1 MAPSTRLERS
11 NSEHNSEK
19 TVRRESQDEKVIN
32 DDASAKKG
40 KLEAGSSLAEPPRNH
55 DFLRYDKAKWY
66 QRVPF
71 AGSNPPAPLVSIDDA
86 PLTPEANANWFSHLF
101 FQWITPTLSLGYA
114 RPLEAP
120 DLWKLQDSRSAE
132 VMSNLILQSFERR
145 KAEADA
151 YNERLKSGQIGPGL
165 RGVWWSLRGVRA
177 KREQQWREKDG
188 LKKPSLM
195 LAMNDSVK
203 WWFWTGG
210 LCVLISNVAQ
220 ICSPLLVKA
229 IIQFGQE
236 SYAKHRVGVPAPPI
250 GKGVGLAIGL
260 FLLQIVSAL
269 SIHHGFYR
277 SASTGVL
284 LRTGLITAIYSRA
297 TQLTSRARS
306 TLTNGKLVNH
316 ISTDVSRIDFATS
329 FAHMAWTAPIQMIIC
344 LIILL
349 VNLGWSALTGFA
361 FFVLITPLQ
370 TMVMKRLFSMRKKS
384 MIWTDKRA
392 KLLQEL
398 LGGMRILKFFAW
410 ENPYLERVSGFRNNE
425 LKYIR
430 SLLLVRSAN
439 NAVAFS
445 LPVLASVISFVSYS
459 LSGHSLDPA
468 VIFASLTLFQMLRMP
483 LMFFPVALSSIADAW
498 NATGRLEGVFIAEVL
513 SQTRIID
520 PSIPVALEVK
530 DAEFSWDG
538 APPEDVVSKGKGK
551 KGKGK
556 SSKSTAEVAEKS
568 ARGPGEKE
576 ATVQD
581 AGAAAAVATGT
592 TGDEPAKEVVFKLK
606 DINLSLPRGQLC
618 AIVGP
623 VGSGKSSLLQGLI
636 GEMRR
641 ERGSVTFGGS
651 VGYCPQTAWIQSA
664 TVRDNITFGREF
676 DEARYWEA
684 VRVACLQS
692 DLDMLPSGDL
702 TEVGEK
708 GISLSGGQ
716 KQRINIARA
725 VYYGA
730 DVVLFDDPLSALD
743 AHVGK
748 AVFQNVIQGALAG
761 RTRILVTHALHF
773 IPQCDY
779 IITLEDG
786 RIAERGTYE
795 ELMAKDGA
803 FARFQRQFGSKD
815 EEEEEEK
822 REEEVE
828 AIESSEKKPKKEQA
842 PAKQL
847 MQAEERNTGA
857 ISGSAYLDYFKAA
870 NGKVLIPLLIV
881 AILLTQGAT
890 VMSAY
895 WLVYWQE
902 MKWAYPQGFYMGI
915 YAGLGAAQAIS
926 IFAMGALFAL
936 MSFYASVSL
945 HRGAMK
951 RLMHA
956 PMSFFDTTPLG
967 RIMNRLT
974 KDIDTIDNT
983 LGDALRMLAGTMSQI
998 LGAIIL
1004 IAILLPWFLIPVVSI
1019 LFIYYWAALFY
1030 RSSARELKRLDAIL
1044 RSSLYGHFSESLSG
1058 LATIR
1063 AYDEVGRFREE
1074 NRRRMDI
1081 ENRAYWLTV
1090 TNQRW
1095 LGIRLDFLGTI
1106 LTFCVAILAVAARF
1120 SLSPSQIGVALS
1132 YILLVQQSFGWM
1144 VRQSAEVEN
1153 DMNGVERILHYAQ
1166 HVEQEAPY
1174 EIPDKEPP
1182 TSWPESG
1189 AVELKDVVMSYRPG
1203 LPAVLRGLSMR
1214 IQGGEKIG
1222 IVGRTGAGKSS
1233 IMVALYRMVEL
1244 TSGSISLDGVDI
1256 SQIGLHTLRDRIAI
1270 IPQDPLLFSGTI
1282 RSNLDPFGVYDDA
1295 RLWDALKRAYLVDR
1309 PTAAQEVVGDG
1320 DIPSGAQTPMNRFT
1334 LDTVIEEEGGNLS
1347 VGQRSLVSLARAL
1360 VKDSKI
1366 IVLDE
1371 ATASVD
1377 YETDKN
1383 IQDTISREFADKT
1396 LLCIAH
1402 RLKTII
1408 GYDRICVLD
1417 AGQIAEFD
1425 SPMALY
1431 KRTDGIFRSMCER
1444 SSITAE
1450 DILNASSSRKTSD

>member
-1 MAPSTRLERS
+1 MAPSTTLERANS
-11 NSEHNSEK
+11 EHRSEHNSET
-19 TVRRESQDEKVIN
+19 TVRRSQDEKEIA
-32 DDASAKKG
+32 DDASPKKG
-40 KLEAGSSLAEPPRNH
+40 VGKDSTIVTGPVRNH

-71 AGSNPPAPLVSIDDA
+71 VGSNPPPPLVSIDDST
-86 PLTPEANANWFSHLF
+86 LIPEANASWFSKLF
-101 FQWITPTLSLGYA
+101 FEWITPTLSLGYA

-132 VMSNLILQSFERR
+132 VMSNRILESFERR

-151 YNERLKSGQIGPGL
+151 YNERLKNGDVGPGL
-165 RGVWWSLRGVRA
+165 RGVWWSLRGERD
-177 KREQQWREKDG
+177 KREQQWREKGG
-188 LKKPSLM
+188 LKKPSLV

-210 LCVLISNVAQ
+210 VFVLISNVAQ

-229 IIQFGQE
+229 IIRFGQE
-236 SYAKHRVGVPAPPI
+236 SYAKHRAGVPAPPI
-250 GKGVGLAIGL
+250 GQGVGLAIGL
-260 FLLQIVSAL
+260 FLLQLVSAM
-269 SIHHGFYR
+269 SMQHGFYR

-284 LRTGLITAIYSRA
+284 LRTGLITSIYSRA

-329 FAHMAWTAPIQMIIC
+329 FAHMAWTAPIQMVIC

-361 FFVLITPLQ
+361 FFVLMTPIQ

-384 MIWTDKRA
+384 MVWTDKRA

-430 SLLLVRSAN
+430 SLLLIRSAN

-459 LSGHSLDPA
+459 LSGHTLDPA

-483 LMFFPVALSSIADAW
+483 LMFFPVALSSLADAW
-498 NATGRLEGVFIAEVL
+498 NATSRLEGVFVAEVL
-513 SQTRIID
+513 TQTRLID
-520 PSIPVALEVK
+520 TSIPVALEVK

-538 APPEDVVSKGKGK
+538 APPDDVSSKGKGK
-551 KGKGK
+551 KGKAK
-556 SSKSTAEVAEKS
+556 SSKSAAGTAEKS
-568 ARGPGEKE
+568 A
-576 ATVQD
+576 
-581 AGAAAAVATGT
+581 AA
-592 TGDEPAKEVVFKLK
+592 GDEPAKELIFKLR

-641 ERGSVTFGGS
+641 ENGSVTFGGS

-684 VRVACLQS
+684 VRVACLES

-730 DVVLFDDPLSALD
+730 DIVLFDDPLSALD

-779 IITLEDG
+779 IITIEDG

-803 FARFQRQFGSKD
+803 FARFQRQFGNK

-822 REEEVE
+822 EVEEEAE
-828 AIESSEKKPKKEQA
+828 AIEATKNKPKKNQA

-847 MQAEERNTGA
+847 MQTEERNTGA

-870 NGKVLIPLLIV
+870 NGKILIPLLLL

-1004 IAILLPWFLIPVVSI
+1004 IAILLPWFLIPVISI
-1019 LFIYYWAALFY
+1019 LVIYYWAALFY

-1074 NRRRMDI
+1074 NRRRMDV

-1095 LGIRLDFLGTI
+1095 LGIRLDFLGSI

-1174 EIPDKEPP
+1174 ELPDKEPSA
-1182 TSWPESG
+1182 SWPESG
-1189 AVELKDVVMSYRPG
+1189 EVELKDVVMSYRPG

-1214 IQGGEKIG
+1214 INGGEKIG

-1233 IMVALYRMVEL
+1233 IMIALYRMVEL

-1256 SQIGLHTLRDRIAI
+1256 SQIGLHALRDRIAI
-1270 IPQDPLLFSGTI
+1270 IPQDPLLFSGTL

-1309 PTAAQEVVGDG
+1309 PTAAREISADG
-1320 DIPSGAQTPMNRFT
+1320 EDVPSGAQTPVNRFT

-1360 VKDSKI
+1360 VKDSKV

-1425 SPMALY
+1425 TPMALY

-1450 DILNASSSRKTSD
+1450 DISNASSSRKSSD

>member
-1 MAPSTRLERS
+1 MSAPRTMAPSTTIERA

-19 TVRRESQDEKVIN
+19 TVRRESQDEKVIG
-32 DDASAKKG
+32 DDASTKKG
-40 KLEAGSSLAEPPRNH
+40 TGGQSGAVTEPARNH
-55 DFLRYDKAKWY
+55 DFLRYDKPKWY
-66 QRVPF
+66 QRVPLV
-71 AGSNPPAPLVSIDDA
+71 GSDPPPPLISVDDA
-86 PLTPEANANWFSHLF
+86 ALIPEANANWFSQLF
-101 FQWITPTLSLGYA
+101 FEWITPTLSLGYA

-132 VMSNLILQSFERR
+132 VMSGRILDNFARR
-145 KAEADA
+145 KADADA
-151 YNERLKSGQIGPGL
+151 YNERLKNGQVGPGL
-165 RGVWWSLRGVRA
+165 RGVWWSMRGQRA

-210 LCVLISNVAQ
+210 LCVLISGVAQ

-229 IIQFGQE
+229 IIRFGQE
-236 SYAKHRVGVPAPPI
+236 SYAKHRAGIPAPPI

-260 FLLQIVSAL
+260 FLLQLVSAMA
-269 SIHHGFYR
+269 IQHGFYR

-284 LRTGLITAIYSRA
+284 LRTGLISAIYSRA

-361 FFVLITPLQ
+361 FFVLMTPVQ
-370 TMVMKRLFSMRKKS
+370 TIVMKRLFTMRKKS
-384 MIWTDKRA
+384 MVWTDKRA

-398 LGGMRILKFFAW
+398 LGSMRILKFFAW
-410 ENPYLERVSGFRNNE
+410 ENPYLERVSNFRGNE

-430 SLLLVRSAN
+430 SLLLIRSAN

-459 LSGHSLDPA
+459 LSGHDLDPA

-483 LMFFPVALSSIADAW
+483 LMFLPVALSSIADAW
-498 NATGRLEGVFIAEVL
+498 NAAGRLEGVFVAEIL
-513 SQTRIID
+513 TQTRIID
-520 PSIPVALEVK
+520 ASIPVALEVK
-530 DAEFSWDG
+530 DAEFAWDG
-538 APPEDVVSKGKGK
+538 TPPEEISSKGKGK
-551 KGKGK
+551 KSKGK
-556 SSKSTAEVAEKS
+556 SSKA
-568 ARGPGEKE
+568 GEKE
-576 ATVQD
+576 VAS
-581 AGAAAAVATGT
+581 GAA
-592 TGDEPAKEVVFKLK
+592 GDEPAKELIFKLK

-618 AIVGP
+618 AIVGS

-641 ERGSVTFGGS
+641 EKGSVTFGGS

-664 TVRDNITFGREF
+664 TVRDNIIFGREF

-730 DVVLFDDPLSALD
+730 DIVLFDDPLSALD

-803 FARFQRQFGSKD
+803 FARFQQEFGSK

-822 REEEVE
+822 HVEEEAV
-828 AIESSEKKPKKEQA
+828 AIEATGDKPKKDQA
-842 PAKQL
+842 PTKQL
-847 MQAEERNTGA
+847 MQVEERNTGA

-870 NGKVLIPLLIV
+870 NGKILIPLLLV
-881 AILLTQGAT
+881 SILLTQGAT

-915 YAGLGAAQAIS
+915 YAGLGVAQALS

-1074 NRRRMDI
+1074 HRKRMDI

-1095 LGIRLDFLGTI
+1095 LGIRLDFLGAI

-1153 DMNGVERILHYAQ
+1153 DMNGVERILFYAQ

-1174 EIPDKEPP
+1174 ETPDPKNEPP
-1182 TSWPESG
+1182 ASWPETG
-1189 AVELKDVVMSYRPG
+1189 AVDIQDVVMSYRPG
-1203 LPAVLRGLSMR
+1203 LPAVLRGLNMR
-1214 IQGGEKIG
+1214 INGGEKIG

-1233 IMVALYRMVEL
+1233 IMIALYRIVEL

-1270 IPQDPLLFSGTI
+1270 IPQDPLLFSGTL
-1282 RSNLDPFGVYDDA
+1282 RSNLDPFGIYDDA

-1309 PTAAQEVVGDG
+1309 PTATQEINADG
-1320 DIPSGAQTPMNRFT
+1320 EDVPSGAQTPVNRFN

-1377 YETDKN
+1377 YETD
-1383 IQDTISREFADKT
+1383 
-1396 LLCIAH
+1396 
-1402 RLKTII
+1402 
-1408 GYDRICVLD
+1408 
-1417 AGQIAEFD
+1417 
-1425 SPMALY
+1425 
-1431 KRTDGIFRSMCER
+1431 
-1444 SSITAE
+1444 
-1450 DILNASSSRKTSD
+1450 

>member
-1 MAPSTRLERS
+1 MVNSPERA
-11 NSEHNSEK
+11 ESEK
-19 TVRRESQDEKVIN
+19 TYRRESQDGKVIA
-32 DDASAKKG
+32 DDASGKG
-40 KLEAGSSLAEPPRNH
+40 EPAGQVGLGPPRNP
-55 DFLRYDKAKWY
+55 DFLRYDKPRWW

-71 AGSNPPAPLVSIDDA
+71 TDSNPPAPLVSIEDA
-86 PLTPEANANWFSHLF
+86 EFSPELTANWFSKLVF
-101 FQWITPTLSLGYA
+101 SWITPALSLGYA

-120 DLWKLQDSRSAE
+120 DLWKMDHSRSAE
-132 VMSNLILQSFERR
+132 VMSERIINNFERR
-145 KAEADA
+145 KAKADA
-151 YNERLKSGQIGPGL
+151 FNERLRNGQVGPGL
-165 RGVWWSLRGVRA
+165 RAVWWTLQGKRA
-177 KREQQWREKDG
+177 EKEKRWREKDG
-188 LKKPSLM
+188 LEKPSLVW
-195 LAMNDSVK
+195 AMNDSVK
-203 WWFWTGG
+203 WWFWSGG
-210 LCVLISNVAQ
+210 VCVLLSSVAQ
-220 ICSPLLVKA
+220 ICSPLLVKE
-229 IIQFGQE
+229 IIKFGQL
-236 SYAKHRVGVPAPPI
+236 SYATHQAGEPSPHI

-260 FLLQIVSAL
+260 FLLQLLSAL
-269 SIHHGFYR
+269 CIHQGFYR

-297 TQLTSRARS
+297 TQLTSRSRS

-329 FAHMAWTAPIQMIIC
+329 FAHMAWTAPVQMIIC

-349 VNLGWSALTGFA
+349 LNLGWSSLCGFA
-361 FFVLITPLQ
+361 FFLLMTPVQ
-370 TMVMKRLFSMRKKS
+370 TYVMKYLFTVRKKS
-384 MIWTDKRA
+384 MVWTDKRA

-398 LGGMRILKFFAW
+398 LGGMRVLKFFAW
-410 ENPYLERVSGFRNNE
+410 ENPYLERIANFRNNE

-430 SLLLVRSAN
+430 TLLLIRSGN
-439 NAVAFS
+439 NAIAFS
-445 LPVLASVISFVSYS
+445 LPVLASILSFVAYS
-459 LSGHSLDPA
+459 LSGHALDPA

-483 LMFFPVALSSIADAW
+483 LMFLPIALSS
-498 NATGRLEGVFIAEVL
+498 
-513 SQTRIID
+513 
-520 PSIPVALEVK
+520 
-530 DAEFSWDG
+530 
-538 APPEDVVSKGKGK
+538 
-551 KGKGK
+551 
-556 SSKSTAEVAEKS
+556 
-568 ARGPGEKE
+568 
-576 ATVQD
+576 
-581 AGAAAAVATGT
+581 
-592 TGDEPAKEVVFKLK
+592 
-606 DINLSLPRGQLC
+606 
-618 AIVGP
+618 
-623 VGSGKSSLLQGLI
+623 GLI

-641 ERGSVTFGGS
+641 EKGSVTFGGS
-651 VGYCPQTAWIQSA
+651 VGYCSQTAWIQSA
-664 TVRDNITFGREF
+664 TVRENILFGREF
-676 DEARYWEA
+676 DEKRYWDA
-684 VRVACLQS
+684 VRGACLQS

-730 DVVLFDDPLSALD
+730 DITLLDDPFSALD

-773 IPQCDY
+773 IPACDY
-779 IITLEDG
+779 IITMEDG
-786 RIAERGTYE
+786 RIAERGTYN
-795 ELMAKDGA
+795 ELMAKNGA
-803 FARFQRQFGSKD
+803 FARFQRQFGAREEAEEGR
-815 EEEEEEK
+815 EEEGAIESAKAGEEKKEEK
-822 REEEVE
+822 RGTG
-828 AIESSEKKPKKEQA
+828 
-842 PAKQL
+842 PAKAL
-847 MQAEERNTGA
+847 MQVEERNTGA
-857 ISGSAYLDYFKAA
+857 ISGAAYADYFKAA
-870 NGKVLIPLLIV
+870 NGKILVPLLLLS
-881 AILLTQGAT
+881 ILLAQGAT

-895 WLVYWQE
+895 WLVYWQQ
-902 MKWAYPQGFYMGI
+902 MKWDYPQGFYMGI
-915 YAGLGAAQAIS
+915 YAGLGSAQAVTM
-926 IFAMGALFAL
+926 FTMGGLFAL

-945 HRGAMK
+945 HRDAMK

-983 LGDALRMLAGTMSQI
+983 LSDALRMLVGTLSQI

-1004 IAILLPWFLIPVVSI
+1004 IAILLPWFLIPVITI
-1019 LFIYYWAALFY
+1019 LFVYYWAALFY

-1074 NRRRMDI
+1074 NRKHMDI

-1132 YILLVQQSFGWM
+1132 YILLVQQASVYTTIYQSFGWM

-1153 DMNGVERILHYAQ
+1153 DMNGVERILYYAQ

-1174 EIPDKEPP
+1174 QIPEKEPP
-1182 TSWPESG
+1182 ASWPQQGE
-1189 AVELKDVVMSYRPG
+1189 VELKEVVMSYRPG
-1203 LPAVLRGLSMR
+1203 LPAVLRGLSLH
-1214 IQGGEKIG
+1214 IKGGEKIG

-1256 SQIGLHTLRDRIAI
+1256 SQIGLHTLRSNIAI
-1270 IPQDPLLFSGTI
+1270 IPQDPLLFSGTL

-1309 PTAAQEVVGDG
+1309 PTAAQEVPDG
-1320 DIPSGAQTPMNRFT
+1320 EDMPSGAQTPVNRFT

-1377 YETDKN
+1377 YETDRN

-1402 RLKTII
+1402 RLTTII

-1425 SPMALY
+1425 TPAALFER
-1431 KRTDGIFRSMCER
+1431 KDGIFRSMCER
-1444 SSITAE
+1444 SSITAN
-1450 DILNASSSRKTSD
+1450 DIAHASSQRQ

>member
-1 MAPSTRLERS
+1 MTTPALERAD
-11 NSEHNSEK
+11 SEK
-19 TVRRESQDEKVIN
+19 TFRQENQDGKVIA
-32 DDASAKKG
+32 DDATRKG
-40 KLEAGSSLAEPPRNH
+40 ALAPPRNP
-55 DFLRYDKAKWY
+55 DFLRYDKPKWW

-71 AGSNPPAPLVSIDDA
+71 TDSNPPAPLVSIDDA
-86 PLTPEANANWFSHLF
+86 EFSPELTANWFSKLVF
-101 FQWITPTLSLGYA
+101 EWITPTLSLGYA

-120 DLWKLQDSRSAE
+120 DLWKMDHSRSAE
-132 VMSNLILQSFERR
+132 VMSELIITSFERR
-145 KAEADA
+145 KAKADA
-151 YNERLKSGQIGPGL
+151 YNERLRNGEIGPGV
-165 RGVWWSLRGVRA
+165 RGVWWSLQGKRA
-177 KREQQWREKDG
+177 EKEKQWREKDG

-195 LAMNDSVK
+195 WAMNDSVS
-203 WWFWTGG
+203 WWFWSGG
-210 LCVLISNVAQ
+210 ICMLISNVAQ
-220 ICSPLLVKA
+220 ICSPLLVKE
-229 IIQFGQE
+229 IIKFGQL
-236 SYAKHRVGVPAPPI
+236 SYATHRAGQPSPPI
-250 GKGVGLAIGL
+250 GKGVGLAVGL
-260 FLLQIVSAL
+260 FLLQVLSAL
-269 SIHHGFYR
+269 CVHQGFYR
-277 SASTGVL
+277 SASTGAL
-284 LRTGLITAIYSRA
+284 LRTGLIAAIYSRA

-329 FAHMAWTAPIQMIIC
+329 FAHMAWTAPVQMVIC

-349 VNLGWSALTGFA
+349 LNLGWSALCGFA
-361 FFVLITPLQ
+361 FFILMTPVQ
-370 TMVMKRLFSMRKKS
+370 TRVMKYLFTVRKKS
-384 MIWTDKRA
+384 MVWTDKRA

-398 LGGMRILKFFAW
+398 LGGMRVLKFFAW
-410 ENPYLERVSGFRNNE
+410 ENPYLKRIGEFRNNE

-430 SLLLVRSAN
+430 SLLLIRSGN

-445 LPVLASVISFVSYS
+445 MPVLASVISFVAYS
-459 LSGHSLDPA
+459 LSGHALDPA

-483 LMFFPVALSSIADAW
+483 LMFLPIALSSIADAL
-498 NATGRLEGVFIAEVL
+498 NASSRLEDVFVAEVL
-513 SQTRIID
+513 NQTRVID
-520 PSIPVALEVK
+520 SSLPVALEVK

-538 APPEDVVSKGKGK
+538 APPDEAVKSKGKGK
-551 KGKGK
+551 DKKSKGKK
-556 SSKSTAEVAEKS
+556 TKQAVDVADKAARPPAE
-568 ARGPGEKE
+568 GE

-581 AGAAAAVATGT
+581 AGAGAA
-592 TGDEPAKEVVFKLK
+592 GDEEKEKEVVFKLK
-606 DINLSLPRGQLC
+606 DVNISLPRGQLC
-618 AIVGP
+618 AIVGS

-641 ERGSVTFGGS
+641 EKGSVTFGGS
-651 VGYCPQTAWIQSA
+651 VGYCPQTAWIQST
-664 TVRDNITFGREF
+664 TVRENILFGREF
-676 DEARYWEA
+676 DEKRYWDA
-684 VRVACLQS
+684 VRGACLQS

-730 DVVLFDDPLSALD
+730 DIVLLDDPLSALD

-748 AVFQNVIQGALAG
+748 AVFQNVIQGALAD
-761 RTRILVTHALHF
+761 RTRVLVTHALHF
-773 IPQCDY
+773 IPSCDY
-779 IITLEDG
+779 IITMEDG

-795 ELMAKDGA
+795 ELMAKNGA
-803 FARFQRQFGSKD
+803 FARFQKQFGAKEEV
-815 EEEEEEK
+815 EEEEEEQK
-822 REEEVE
+822 EKEEE
-828 AIESSEKKPKKEQA
+828 AIESAKDGDKKEDKKNGA

-847 MQAEERNTGA
+847 MQVEERNTGA
-857 ISGSAYLDYFKAA
+857 ISGTAYADYFKAA
-870 NGKVLIPLLIV
+870 NGKILIPLLFV
-881 AILLTQGAT
+881 SILLSQGAT

-895 WLVYWQE
+895 WLVYWQQ
-902 MKWAYPQGFYMGI
+902 MKWHYPQGFYMGI
-915 YAGLGAAQAIS
+915 YAGLGTAQALTMFS
-926 IFAMGALFAL
+926 MGALFAL

-945 HRGAMK
+945 HRDAVK

-983 LGDALRMLAGTMSQI
+983 LSDALRMLVGTLSQI

-1004 IAILLPWFLIPVVSI
+1004 IAILLPWFLIPVITI
-1019 LFIYYWAALFY
+1019 LFVYYWAALFY

-1063 AYDEVGRFREE
+1063 AYDE
-1074 NRRRMDI
+1074 
-1081 ENRAYWLTV
+1081 
-1090 TNQRW
+1090 RW

-1166 HVEQEAPY
+1166 HVEQEAAY
-1174 EIPDKEPP
+1174 EVPEKEPP
-1182 TSWPESG
+1182 ASWPEHG
-1189 AVELKDVVMSYRPG
+1189 EVELKDVVMSYRPG
-1203 LPAVLRGLSMR
+1203 LPAVLRGLSVR
-1214 IQGGEKIG
+1214 ITGGEKIG

-1244 TSGSISLDGVDI
+1244 TSGSISIDGVDI
-1256 SQIGLHTLRDRIAI
+1256 SQIGLHTLRSNIAI
-1270 IPQDPLLFSGTI
+1270 IPQDPLLFSGTL
-1282 RSNLDPFGVYDDA
+1282 RSNLDPFGIYDDA

-1309 PTAAQEVVGDG
+1309 PVMVQKSSDG
-1320 DIPSGAQTPMNRFT
+1320 EDLPSGVQTPVNRFT

-1425 SPMALY
+1425 TPAALFER
-1431 KRTDGIFRSMCER
+1431 KDGIFRSMCER
-1444 SSITAE
+1444 SSITAK
-1450 DILNASSSRKTSD
+1450 DIAQAASGYHY

>member
-1 MAPSTRLERS
+1 MSQPDPENLGLVRGRIGRGPRRGFAQQVVGNLAGRAAGVWHFRCLSQLRS
-11 NSEHNSEK
+11 FEPTCSIQLPRTSVCGLIRYEKGLLIAAIPFGCCAGSLGLVDDVRASNNGK

-220 ICSPLLVKA
+220 ICSPLLVKTKA

-857 ISGSAYLDYFKAA
+857 ISGS
-870 NGKVLIPLLIV
+870 GKKLLFEDDTQPDKDLQHTSIISRCYRDVCILLITGRRG
-881 AILLTQGAT
+881 AICLPKLPR
-890 VMSAY
+890 
-895 WLVYWQE
+895 
-902 MKWAYPQGFYMGI
+902 KWAYPQGFYMGI

-945 HRGAMK
+945 HRVSGAMK

-956 PMSFFDTTPLG
+956 PMSFFDTTVTFGSHYEPSYQRSIL
-967 RIMNRLT
+967 L
-974 KDIDTIDNT
+974 DIDTIDNT

-1182 TSWPESG
+1182 ASWPESG

-1222 IVGRTGAGKSS
+1222 IVGH
-1233 IMVALYRMVEL
+1233 Y
-1244 TSGSISLDGVDI
+1244 
-1256 SQIGLHTLRDRIAI
+1256 
-1270 IPQDPLLFSGTI
+1270 
-1282 RSNLDPFGVYDDA
+1282 
-1295 RLWDALKRAYLVDR
+1295 
-1309 PTAAQEVVGDG
+1309 
-1320 DIPSGAQTPMNRFT
+1320 
-1334 LDTVIEEEGGNLS
+1334 
-1347 VGQRSLVSLARAL
+1347 
-1360 VKDSKI
+1360 
-1366 IVLDE
+1366 
-1371 ATASVD
+1371 
-1377 YETDKN
+1377 
-1383 IQDTISREFADKT
+1383 
-1396 LLCIAH
+1396 
-1402 RLKTII
+1402 
-1408 GYDRICVLD
+1408 
-1417 AGQIAEFD
+1417 
-1425 SPMALY
+1425 
-1431 KRTDGIFRSMCER
+1431 
-1444 SSITAE
+1444 
-1450 DILNASSSRKTSD
+1450 

>member
-1 MAPSTRLERS
+1 MAPSTTLERA
-11 NSEHNSEK
+11 NSDHNSEK
-19 TVRRESQDEKVIN
+19 TARRDSQDEKGIS
-32 DDASAKKG
+32 DDASIKKG
-40 KLEAGSSLAEPPRNH
+40 KGQDGTVAGDPARNH

-71 AGSNPPAPLVSIDDA
+71 VGSNPPAPLVSVDDA
-86 PLTPEANANWFSHLF
+86 TLIPEANANWFSHLF
-101 FQWITPTLSLGYA
+101 FNWITPTLSLGYA

-120 DLWKLQDSRSAE
+120 DLWKLQESRSAE
-132 VMSNLILQSFERR
+132 VMSNRIIESFERR
-145 KAEADA
+145 KVQADA

-165 RGVWWSLRGVRA
+165 RGVWWSLKGERA
-177 KREQQWREKDG
+177 KREQQWRENDG
-188 LKKPSLM
+188 LKKPSLA

-229 IIQFGQE
+229 IIRFGQE
-236 SYAKHRVGVPAPPI
+236 SYAKHRAGIPAPPI
-250 GKGVGLAIGL
+250 GQGVGLAIGL
-260 FLLQIVSAL
+260 FLLQIVSAF
-269 SIHHGFYR
+269 SIQHGFYR

-410 ENPYLERVSGFRNNE
+410 ENPYLERVSNFRNNE

-459 LSGHSLDPA
+459 LSGHTLDPA

-498 NATGRLEGVFIAEVL
+498 NATSRLEDVFLAEVL

-538 APPEDVVSKGKGK
+538 APPDDVTSKGKGKGK

-556 SSKSTAEVAEKS
+556 PSGATTGVAEKS
-568 ARGPGEKE
+568 ARGPGEKDPV
-576 ATVQD
+576 VQD
-581 AGAAAAVATGT
+581 AGAGTGSTTDEAT
-592 TGDEPAKEVVFKLK
+592 KEMVFKLK
-606 DINLSLPRGQLC
+606 DINISLPRGQLC

-641 ERGSVTFGGS
+641 EKGDVKFGGS

-730 DVVLFDDPLSALD
+730 DIVLFDDPLSALD

-803 FARFQRQFGSKD
+803 FARFQTQFGSK

-822 REEEVE
+822 HAEEEAE

-847 MQAEERNTGA
+847 MQVEERNTGA

-870 NGKVLIPLLIV
+870 NGKILIPLLLV
-881 AILLTQGAT
+881 ATLLSQGAT

-902 MKWAYPQGFYMGI
+902 LKWPYPQGFYMGI
-915 YAGLGAAQAIS
+915 YAGLGVAQAIS

-974 KDIDTIDNT
+974 KDVDTIDNT

-1004 IAILLPWFLIPVVSI
+1004 IAILLPWFLIPVASI
-1019 LFIYYWAALFY
+1019 LVIYYWAALFY

-1063 AYDEVGRFREE
+1063 AYDEVGRFQEE

-1182 TSWPESG
+1182 SSWPESG

-1214 IQGGEKIG
+1214 INGGEKIG

-1233 IMVALYRMVEL
+1233 IMIALYRMVEL

-1282 RSNLDPFGVYDDA
+1282 RSNLDPFGAYDDA

-1309 PTAAQEVVGDG
+1309 PTAAQEANIDG
-1320 DIPSGAQTPMNRFT
+1320 DIPSGAQTPVNRFT

-1347 VGQRSLVSLARAL
+1347 VGQRSLVSLAP
-1360 VKDSKI
+1360 
-1366 IVLDE
+1366 
-1371 ATASVD
+1371 TASVD

-1425 SPMALY
+1425 TPMALF

-1444 SSITAE
+1444 SSITAQ
-1450 DILNASSSRKTSD
+1450 DILSASSSRKSSD

>member
-1 MAPSTRLERS
+1 MTPSATPERA

-19 TVRRESQDEKVIN
+19 TITRESQDEKVIAG
-32 DDASAKKG
+32 DASTKKG
-40 KLEAGSSLAEPPRNH
+40 MGGGITEPARNH
-55 DFLRYDKAKWY
+55 DFLSYDKPKWH

-71 AGSNPPAPLVSIDDA
+71 AGSNPTPPLVSIDDA
-86 PLTPEANANWFSHLF
+86 TLIPEADANWFSKLF
-101 FQWITPTLSLGYA
+101 FGWITPTLSLGYA

-132 VMSNLILQSFERR
+132 VMSSRILENFERR
-145 KAEADA
+145 KADADA
-151 YNERLKSGQIGPGL
+151 YNERLKSGQVGPGL
-165 RGVWWSLRGVRA
+165 RGVWWSVRGERA

-188 LKKPSLM
+188 LRKPSLM
-195 LAMNDSVK
+195 LTMNQSVK
-203 WWFWTGG
+203 WWFWSGG
-210 LCVLISNVAQ
+210 ILMLVSNVAQ

-229 IIQFGQE
+229 IIKFGQE
-236 SYAKHRVGVPAPPI
+236 SYAKHHAGIPAPPI
-250 GKGVGLAIGL
+250 GQGVGLAIGL
-260 FLLQIVSAL
+260 FLLQLVSAL
-269 SIHHGFYR
+269 TGQHAFYR
-277 SASTGVL
+277 STSTGVL
-284 LRTGLITAIYSRA
+284 LRTGLIAAIYSRA

-329 FAHMAWTAPIQMIIC
+329 YSHLAWTAPIQMIIC

-361 FFVLITPLQ
+361 FFVLMTPIQ
-370 TMVMKRLFSMRKKS
+370 TMVMKRQFSMRKRS
-384 MIWTDKRA
+384 MLWTDKRA

-398 LGGMRILKFFAW
+398 LGGMRIIKFFAW
-410 ENPYLERVSGFRNNE
+410 ENPYLEKISNFRNNE

-430 SLLLVRSAN
+430 SLLLIRSAN

-459 LSGHSLDPA
+459 VSGHTLDPA
-468 VIFASLTLFQMLRMP
+468 VIFASLTLFQMLRIP
-483 LMFFPVALSSIADAW
+483 LMLLPVALSSIADAF
-498 NATGRLEGVFIAEVL
+498 NAVGRLEGVFAAEL
-513 SQTRIID
+513 LTQTRVID
-520 PSIPVALEVK
+520 PSIPVALEVQG
-530 DAEFSWDG
+530 AEFSWDS
-538 APPEDVVSKGKGK
+538 APPDDISSKSKGKK
-551 KGKGK
+551 AK
-556 SSKSTAEVAEKS
+556 SKSAQTLAKNPDKFAH
-568 ARGPGEKE
+568 AHGGE
-576 ATVQD
+576 Q
-581 AGAAAAVATGT
+581 T
-592 TGDEPAKEVVFKLK
+592 TGDELIFKLK

-641 ERGSVTFGGS
+641 EKGSVTFGGS

-730 DVVLFDDPLSALD
+730 DIVLLDDPLSALD

-748 AVFQNVIQGALAG
+748 AVFQDVIQGALAG
-761 RTRILVTHALHF
+761 RTRVLVTHALHF

-803 FARFQRQFGSKD
+803 FARFQRQFGIK

-822 REEEVE
+822 SEEAG
-828 AIESSEKKPKKEQA
+828 AIEATENKPKKDQA
-842 PAKQL
+842 PTKQL
-847 MQAEERNTGA
+847 MQVEERNTGA

-870 NGKVLIPLLIV
+870 RGEILIPLLLIAV
-881 AILLTQGAT
+881 LLTQGAT
-890 VMSAY
+890 VM
-895 WLVYWQE
+895 LVYWQE

-915 YAGLGAAQAIS
+915 YAALAVTQAIS
-926 IFAMGALFAL
+926 TFVMGAVFAL
-936 MSFYASVSL
+936 VSFYASVSL

-956 PMSFFDTTPLG
+956 PMAFFDTTPLG

-983 LGDALRMLAGTMSQI
+983 LGDALRMLTATMSQI

-1004 IAILLPWFLIPVVSI
+1004 IAILLPWFLIPVISI
-1019 LFIYYWAALFY
+1019 LIIYYWVALFY

-1074 NRRRMDI
+1074 NQRRMDI

-1095 LGIRLDFLGTI
+1095 LGIRLDSLGTVLI
-1106 LTFCVAILAVAARF
+1106 FCVAILVVAARF
-1120 SLSPSQIGVALS
+1120 SISPSQTGVALS

-1144 VRQSAEVEN
+1144 VRQSIEVEN
-1153 DMNGVERILHYAQ
+1153 DMSSVERVLFYAQ
-1166 HVEQEAPY
+1166 SIENEASY
-1174 EIPDKEPP
+1174 ETLEPKKEPSA
-1182 TSWPESG
+1182 SWPEHG
-1189 AVELKDVVMSYRPG
+1189 AVELHDVVMSYRPG

-1214 IQGGEKIG
+1214 IKGGEKIG

-1244 TSGSISLDGVDI
+1244 TSGSITLDGVDI

-1309 PTAAQEVVGDG
+1309 PTAAQEISADG
-1320 DIPSGAQTPMNRFT
+1320 EDVPSGAQTPVNRFT

-1425 SPMALY
+1425 TPMALY

-1444 SSITAE
+1444 SSITAQ
-1450 DILNASSSRKTSD
+1450 DILNASSSRQSSD

>member
-1 MAPSTRLERS
+1 MAPSTTLARANSEPR
-11 NSEHNSEK
+11 SEHNSEK
-19 TVRRESQDEKVIN
+19 TVHQDSQDEKVIG
-32 DDASAKKG
+32 DDASTKKG
-40 KLEAGSSLAEPPRNH
+40 AGLNSTTATGPARNH

-71 AGSNPPAPLVSIDDA
+71 VGSNPPAPLVSIDDA
-86 PLTPEANANWFSHLF
+86 TLIPEANANWLSQLF
-101 FQWITPTLSLGYA
+101 FEWITPTLSLGYA

-132 VMSNLILQSFERR
+132 VMSNRILENFERR

-151 YNERLKSGQIGPGL
+151 YNERLKNGEVGPGL
-165 RGVWWSLRGVRA
+165 RGVWWSLRGERA

-210 LCVLISNVAQ
+210 VCVLIWNVSQ

-229 IIQFGQE
+229 IIKFGQE
-236 SYAKHRVGVPAPPI
+236 SYAKHSAGIPAPPI
-250 GKGVGLAIGL
+250 GQGVGLAIGL
-260 FLLQIVSAL
+260 FLLQLVSAV
-269 SIHHGFYR
+269 SIQHGFYR

-284 LRTGLITAIYSRA
+284 LRTGLITGIYSRA

-361 FFVLITPLQ
+361 FFVLMTPIQ
-370 TMVMKRLFSMRKKS
+370 TIVMKRLFSMRKKS
-384 MIWTDKRA
+384 MVWTDKRA

-398 LGGMRILKFFAW
+398 FGGMRILKFFAW
-410 ENPYLERVSGFRNNE
+410 ENPYLERVSNFRNNE

-430 SLLLVRSAN
+430 SLLLIRSAN

-459 LSGHSLDPA
+459 LSGHTLDPA
-468 VIFASLTLFQMLRMP
+468 IIFTSLTLFQMLRMP
-483 LMFFPVALSSIADAW
+483 LMFLPVALSSIADAS
-498 NATGRLEGVFIAEVL
+498 NATSRLEGVFVAEVL
-513 SQTRIID
+513 TQTRIID
-520 PSIPVALEVK
+520 TSIPVALEVK

-538 APPEDVVSKGKGK
+538 APPDDVSSKGKAK

-556 SSKSTAEVAEKS
+556 SSK
-568 ARGPGEKE
+568 
-576 ATVQD
+576 
-581 AGAAAAVATGT
+581 AAAE
-592 TGDEPAKEVVFKLK
+592 TGDEATKELIFKLK
-606 DINLSLPRGQLC
+606 DINMSLPRGQLC

-641 ERGSVTFGGS
+641 ESGSVTFGGS

-684 VRVACLQS
+684 VRVACLES

-730 DVVLFDDPLSALD
+730 DIVLFDDPLSALD

-779 IITLEDG
+779 IITIEDG

-803 FARFQRQFGSKD
+803 FARFQRQFGTKEE

-822 REEEVE
+822 QAE
-828 AIESSEKKPKKEQA
+828 AIEATENKPKKDQT

-847 MQAEERNTGA
+847 MQTEERNTGA

-870 NGKVLIPLLIV
+870 NGRILIPLLLLV
-881 AILLTQGAT
+881 ILLTQGAT

-926 IFAMGALFAL
+926 IFAMGAMFAL

-945 HRGAMK
+945 HRSAMK

-983 LGDALRMLAGTMSQI
+983 LSEALRMLAATMSQI

-1004 IAILLPWFLIPVVSI
+1004 IAILIPWFLIPVISI
-1019 LFIYYWAALFY
+1019 LVIYYWAALFY

-1095 LGIRLDFLGTI
+1095 LGIRLDFLGSL
-1106 LTFCVAILAVAARF
+1106 LTFCVAILAVAARS

-1182 TSWPESG
+1182 ASWPESG
-1189 AVELKDVVMSYRPG
+1189 EVELKDVVMSYRPG

-1214 IQGGEKIG
+1214 INGGEKIG

-1233 IMVALYRMVEL
+1233 IMIALYRMVEL

-1270 IPQDPLLFSGTI
+1270 IPQDPLLFSGTL
-1282 RSNLDPFGVYDDA
+1282 RSNLDPFGIYDDA

-1309 PTAAQEVVGDG
+1309 PTVAQEISVDG
-1320 DIPSGAQTPMNRFT
+1320 EDVPSGAQTPVNRFT

-1360 VKDSKI
+1360 VKDSKV

-1425 SPMALY
+1425 TPMALY

-1444 SSITAE
+1444 SSITAQ
-1450 DILNASSSRKTSD
+1450 DISNASSSRKSSD

>member
-1 MAPSTRLERS
+1 MTSAPRTMAQSTALERA
-11 NSEHNSEK
+11 NSGHNSEK
-19 TVRRESQDEKVIN
+19 TVRQDSQDEKVIA
-32 DDASAKKG
+32 DDASTKKG
-40 KLEAGSSLAEPPRNH
+40 ASQGSGAVIEPARNH
-55 DFLRYDKAKWY
+55 DFLRYDKPRWY

-71 AGSNPPAPLVSIDDA
+71 VGGNPPPPLVSIDDA
-86 PLTPEANANWFSHLF
+86 TLIPEASANWFSKLSF
-101 FQWITPTLSLGYA
+101 EWITPALSLGYA

-132 VMSNLILQSFERR
+132 VMSNRILESFERR
-145 KAEADA
+145 KAEAEA
-151 YNERLKSGQIGPGL
+151 YNERLKNGQVGPGL
-165 RGVWWSLRGVRA
+165 RGVWWSLRGERA

-203 WWFWTGG
+203 WWFWSGG
-210 LCVLISNVAQ
+210 ICVLISGVAQ
-220 ICSPLLVKA
+220 VCSPLLVKA
-229 IIQFGQE
+229 IIRFGQE
-236 SYAKHRVGVPAPPI
+236 SYAKHHAGIPVPPI
-250 GKGVGLAIGL
+250 GRGVGLAIGL
-260 FLLQIVSAL
+260 FLLQLVSAL

-284 LRTGLITAIYSRA
+284 LRTGLITAIYSRS

-329 FAHMAWTAPIQMIIC
+329 FAHMAWTAPIQMIVC

-361 FFVLITPLQ
+361 FFVLMTPIQ
-370 TMVMKRLFSMRKKS
+370 TIVMKRLFSMRKRS

-398 LGGMRILKFFAW
+398 FGGMRILKFFAW
-410 ENPYLERVSGFRNNE
+410 ENPYLERISTFRNNE

-430 SLLLVRSAN
+430 SLLLIRSAN

-459 LSGHSLDPA
+459 LSGHALDPA

-483 LMFFPVALSSIADAW
+483 LMFLPVALSSIADAW
-498 NATGRLEGVFIAEVL
+498 NATSRLEGVFVAEVL
-513 SQTRIID
+513 TQTRIID

-538 APPEDVVSKGKGK
+538 APPDDVSSKVKGK
-551 KGKGK
+551 KGKAK
-556 SSKSTAEVAEKS
+556 ASKATAGVAEK
-568 ARGPGEKE
+568 
-576 ATVQD
+576 ATAQD
-581 AGAAAAVATGT
+581 AGAPTGT
-592 TGDEPAKEVVFKLK
+592 AGEEPAKEMIFKLK

-641 ERGSVTFGGS
+641 EKGSVTFGGS

-664 TVRDNITFGREF
+664 TVRDNIVFGREF
-676 DEARYWEA
+676 DEERYWEA

-730 DVVLFDDPLSALD
+730 DIVLFDDPLSALD

-803 FARFQRQFGSKD
+803 FARFQRQFGAKQ
-815 EEEEEEK
+815 EEEEEK
-822 REEEVE
+822 SAEEEAE
-828 AIESSEKKPKKEQA
+828 AIEATEKKPKKDQA

-847 MQAEERNTGA
+847 MQVEERNTGA

-870 NGKVLIPLLIV
+870 KGGILIPLLLV
-881 AILLTQGAT
+881 TILLTQGAT

-915 YAGLGAAQAIS
+915 YAGLGAAQALS

-1019 LFIYYWAALFY
+1019 LVIYYWAALFY

-1095 LGIRLDFLGTI
+1095 LGIRLDVLGTV

-1174 EIPDKEPP
+1174 EIKDKEPP
-1182 TSWPESG
+1182 ASWPENG
-1189 AVELKDVVMSYRPG
+1189 GVELKDVVMSYRPG
-1203 LPAVLRGLSMR
+1203 LPPVLRGL
-1214 IQGGEKIG
+1214 
-1222 IVGRTGAGKSS
+1222 
-1233 IMVALYRMVEL
+1233 
-1244 TSGSISLDGVDI
+1244 
-1256 SQIGLHTLRDRIAI
+1256 
-1270 IPQDPLLFSGTI
+1270 
-1282 RSNLDPFGVYDDA
+1282 
-1295 RLWDALKRAYLVDR
+1295 
-1309 PTAAQEVVGDG
+1309 
-1320 DIPSGAQTPMNRFT
+1320 
-1334 LDTVIEEEGGNLS
+1334 
-1347 VGQRSLVSLARAL
+1347 
-1360 VKDSKI
+1360 
-1366 IVLDE
+1366 
-1371 ATASVD
+1371 
-1377 YETDKN
+1377 
-1383 IQDTISREFADKT
+1383 
-1396 LLCIAH
+1396 
-1402 RLKTII
+1402 
-1408 GYDRICVLD
+1408 
-1417 AGQIAEFD
+1417 
-1425 SPMALY
+1425 
-1431 KRTDGIFRSMCER
+1431 
-1444 SSITAE
+1444 
-1450 DILNASSSRKTSD
+1450 

>member
-1 MAPSTRLERS
+1 MDFGDGGARLTPLEEFTRLDDAVIAGIGTGTACPIGTFELTRDGTTQLRPNLAYIRLRGGPWSSSETLPLPYSFQTLITMIANVEIVNYCGTASAAHPAPAKAAPSTR
-11 NSEHNSEK
+11 
-19 TVRRESQDEKVIN
+19 T
-32 DDASAKKG
+32 
-40 KLEAGSSLAEPPRNH
+40 EPPRNH

-250 GKGVGLAIGL
+250 GKGVGLAIG
-260 FLLQIVSAL
+260 F
-269 SIHHGFYR
+269 
-277 SASTGVL
+277 ASTGVL

-730 DVVLFDDPLSALD
+730 DTTLSALD

-857 ISGSAYLDYFKAA
+857 ISGSAYLYFKAA
-870 NGKVLIPLLIV
+870 NGKVLVPLLIL

-902 MKWAYPQGFYMGI
+902 MKWPYPQGFYMGI

-983 LGDALRMLAGTMSQI
+983 LGDALP
-998 LGAIIL
+998 
-1004 IAILLPWFLIPVVSI
+1004 ILLPWFLIPVVSI
-1019 LFIYYWAALFY
+1019 LFIYWAALFY
-1030 RSSARELKRLDAIL
+1030 RSSARELNVC
-1044 RSSLYGHFSESLSG
+1044 SLYGHFSESCPASPYP
-1058 LATIR
+1058 

-1090 TNQRW
+1090 TNQRMARHST
-1095 LGIRLDFLGTI
+1095 RLFGYYPYFLRRYPGSCCPVQPI
-1106 LTFCVAILAVAARF
+1106 
-1120 SLSPSQIGVALS
+1120 PSQIGVALS
-1132 YILLVQQSFGWM
+1132 YICWFAEFGGWF
-1144 VRQSAEVEN
+1144 
-1153 DMNGVERILHYAQ
+1153 

-1182 TSWPESG
+1182 ASWPESG
-1189 AVELKDVVMSYRPG
+1189 AVELKDV
-1203 LPAVLRGLSMR
+1203 
-1214 IQGGEKIG
+1214 GGEKIG
-1222 IVGRTGAGKSS
+1222 IVGRTGVESS

-1270 IPQDPLLFSGTI
+1270 IPQDPYFSAEPSEVISIPLAFTMLVCGTLSSGLTLLI
-1282 RSNLDPFGVYDDA
+1282 VRQP
-1295 RLWDALKRAYLVDR
+1295 
-1309 PTAAQEVVGDG
+1309 AQEVVGDG
-1320 DIPSGAQTPMNRFT
+1320 DIPSGAQTPVNRFT
-1334 LDTVIEEEGGNLS
+1334 LDTVIEEEGGLQDHC
-1347 VGQRSLVSLARAL
+1347 V
-1360 VKDSKI
+1360 
-1366 IVLDE
+1366 DE
-1371 ATASVD
+1371 ATAS
-1377 YETDKN
+1377 
-1383 IQDTISREFADKT
+1383 T

-1431 KRTDGIFRSMCER
+1431 KRTMVSSARCANDRPSRQRIF
-1444 SSITAE
+1444 
-1450 DILNASSSRKTSD
+1450 

>member
-1 MAPSTRLERS
+1 MAPSTALEQA
-11 NSEHNSEK
+11 NSDHNSEK
-19 TVRRESQDEKVIN
+19 TVRRESQDEKVIS
-32 DDASAKKG
+32 DDASTKKG
-40 KLEAGSSLAEPPRNH
+40 ARQGGDAVAEPARNH

-71 AGSNPPAPLVSIDDA
+71 VGSNPPAPLVSIDDA
-86 PLTPEANANWFSHLF
+86 TLIPEANANWFSKLSF
-101 FQWITPTLSLGYA
+101 EWITPTLSLGYA

-132 VMSNLILQSFERR
+132 VMSSRILENFERR
-145 KAEADA
+145 KAKADA
-151 YNERLKSGQIGPGL
+151 YNERLKNGEIGPGL
-165 RGVWWSLRGVRA
+165 RGVWWTLRGERA

-229 IIQFGQE
+229 IIRFGQE
-236 SYAKHRVGVPAPPI
+236 SYAKHRAGIPAPPI
-250 GKGVGLAIGL
+250 GRGVGLAIGL
-260 FLLQIVSAL
+260 FLLQLVSAL
-269 SIHHGFYR
+269 GIQHGFYR

-284 LRTGLITAIYSRA
+284 LRTGLIAAIYSRA

-361 FFVLITPLQ
+361 FFVLMTPIQ
-370 TMVMKRLFSMRKKS
+370 TMVMKRLFSMRKRS
-384 MIWTDKRA
+384 MMWTDKRA

-410 ENPYLERVSGFRNNE
+410 ENPYLERVSNFRTNE

-430 SLLLVRSAN
+430 SLLLIRSAN

-459 LSGHSLDPA
+459 LSGHALDPA

-498 NATGRLEGVFIAEVL
+498 NATSRLEGVFVAEVL
-513 SQTRIID
+513 TQTRVID
-520 PSIPVALEVK
+520 TSIPVALQVK
-530 DAEFSWDG
+530 GAEFSWDG
-538 APPEDVVSKGKGK
+538 GPPEDISSKGKGKGK

-556 SSKSTAEVAEKS
+556 ASKPAEKS
-568 ARGPGEKE
+568 ARGTGEKD
-576 ATVQD
+576 AAVQD
-581 AGAAAAVATGT
+581 ANAAAGAA
-592 TGDEPAKEVVFKLK
+592 GDEPTKEMIFKLK
-606 DINLSLPRGQLC
+606 DINISLPRGQLC

-641 ERGSVTFGGS
+641 EKGSVTFGGS

-664 TVRDNITFGREF
+664 TVRDNIVFGREF

-692 DLDMLPSGDL
+692 DLDMLPSGDM

-730 DVVLFDDPLSALD
+730 DIVLFDDPLSALD

-786 RIAERGTYE
+786 CIAERGTYE

-815 EEEEEEK
+815 EEEEGEG
-822 REEEVE
+822 RAEEEGD
-828 AIESSEKKPKKEQA
+828 AIEVAEKKPKKDQA

-847 MQAEERNTGA
+847 MQVEERNTGA

-870 NGKVLIPLLIV
+870 NGGILIPLLFV

-902 MKWAYPQGFYMGI
+902 MKWSYPQGFYMGI
-915 YAGLGAAQAIS
+915 YAGLGAAQAVS

-983 LGDALRMLAGTMSQI
+983 LGDALRMLAGTLSQI
-998 LGAIIL
+998 IGAIIL
-1004 IAILLPWFLIPVVSI
+1004 IAILIPWFLIPVALI
-1019 LFIYYWAALFY
+1019 LVIYYWAALFY

-1095 LGIRLDFLGTI
+1095 LGIRLDFLGSI

-1174 EIPDKEPP
+1174 EVPDKEPP
-1182 TSWPESG
+1182 ASWPESG
-1189 AVELKDVVMSYRPG
+1189 EVELKDVVMSYRPG

-1214 IQGGEKIG
+1214 IKGGEKIG

-1233 IMVALYRMVEL
+1233 IMIALYRMVEL

-1256 SQIGLHTLRDRIAI
+1256 SQIGLHTLRNRIAI

-1309 PTAAQEVVGDG
+1309 PTAVQEISADG
-1320 DIPSGAQTPMNRFT
+1320 EDLPSGAQTPVNRFT

-1425 SPMALY
+1425 TPMALF

-1450 DILNASSSRKTSD
+1450 DILNASTSRKSSD

>member
-1 MAPSTRLERS
+1 MASTSPERGAKLERTD
-11 NSEHNSEK
+11 SEK
-19 TVRRESQDEKVIN
+19 TARRDSQD
-32 DDASAKKG
+32 DKKIREDIDG
-40 KLEAGSSLAEPPRNH
+40 KEGLTANEPARDK
-55 DFLRYDKAKWY
+55 DFLRYDKPKWF

-71 AGSNPPAPLVSIDDA
+71 TNTNPPAPLVSIDDA
-86 PLTPEANANWFSHLF
+86 SFSPELTANWFSHATF
-101 FQWITPTLSLGYA
+101 EWVTPVLSLGYA

-120 DLWKLQDSRSAE
+120 DLWKMQDSRSAE
-132 VMSNLILQSFERR
+132 VMSNLIISNFERR
-145 KAEADA
+145 KANADEF
-151 YNERLKSGQIGPGL
+151 NERLKNGQVGPGL
-165 RGVWWSLRGVRA
+165 RGIWWSLKGNRTE
-177 KREQQWREKDG
+177 REKQWREKDG

-195 LAMNDSVK
+195 MAMNDSVK
-203 WWFWTGG
+203 WWFWSGG
-210 LCVLISNVAQ
+210 LCVLISGLAQ

-229 IIQFGQE
+229 IIKFGQE
-236 SYAKHRVGVPAPPI
+236 SYYAHRSGAPVPPI
-250 GKGVGLAIGL
+250 GKGVGFAVGL
-260 FLLQIVSAL
+260 LLLQLVSAFT
-269 SIHHGFYR
+269 IHQGFYR
-277 SASTGVL
+277 SASTGAL

-297 TQLTSRARS
+297 TQLTSRSRA

-329 FAHMAWTAPIQMIIC
+329 FAHMAWTAPIQMIVC

-349 VNLGWSALTGFA
+349 LNLGWSALCGFA
-361 FFVLITPLQ
+361 FFVLMTPVQ
-370 TMVMKRLFSMRKKS
+370 TIVMKRLFTMRKKS
-384 MIWTDKRA
+384 MVWTDKRA

-410 ENPYLERVSGFRNNE
+410 ETPYLERIAQFRNNE

-430 SLLLVRSAN
+430 SLLLIRSGN

-445 LPVLASVISFVSYS
+445 LPVLASVLAFVTYS
-459 LSGHSLDPA
+459 LAGHDLNPA

-483 LMFFPVALSSIADAW
+483 LMFLPVALSSIADAW
-498 NATGRLEGVFIAEVL
+498 NATSRLQEVFVAEIL
-513 SQTRIID
+513 TQTRIID
-520 PSIPVALEVK
+520 PSLPVALEVK

-538 APPEDVVSKGKGK
+538 APPDEGASKGKGK
-551 KGKGK
+551 DKSKAK
-556 SSKSTAEVAEKS
+556 SSKTATAEVAAKAAS
-568 ARGPGEKE
+568 GPGEKE
-576 ATVQD
+576 AVTQD
-581 AGAAAAVATGT
+581 AAGPGVGVE
-592 TGDEPAKEVVFKLK
+592 GEPAKEMVFKLK
-606 DINLSLPRGQLC
+606 DVNLSLPRGQLC
-618 AIVGP
+618 AVVGA

-641 ERGSVTFGGS
+641 EKGSVTFGGS
-651 VGYCPQTAWIQSA
+651 VGYCPQTAWIQST
-664 TVRDNITFGREF
+664 TVRENIVFGREF
-676 DEARYWEA
+676 DETRYWAA
-684 VRVACLQS
+684 VRDACLQS

-730 DVVLFDDPLSALD
+730 DVVLLDDPLSALD

-748 AVFQNVIQGALAG
+748 AVFQNVIQGSLAG

-773 IPQCDY
+773 IPSCDY
-779 IITLEDG
+779 IITMEDG

-795 ELMAKDGA
+795 ELMANNGA
-803 FARFQRQFGSKD
+803 FARFQRQFGAKEEA
-815 EEEEEEK
+815 EEEDEKEEDAIEAEGGKEEK
-822 REEEVE
+822 KEE
-828 AIESSEKKPKKEQA
+828 KG
-842 PAKQL
+842 AKGVQGKAL
-847 MQAEERNTGA
+847 MQVEERNTGA
-857 ISGSAYLDYFKAA
+857 ISGSAYADYLKSA
-870 NGKVLIPLLIV
+870 NGNILIPLLLLS
-881 AILLTQGAT
+881 ILLTQGAT

-902 MKWAYPQGFYMGI
+902 MKWDYPQGFYMGI
-915 YAGLGAAQAIS
+915 YAGLGAAQAIT
-926 IFAMGALFAL
+926 IFTMGALFAL

-945 HRGAMK
+945 HRSAMK

-1074 NRRRMDI
+1074 NRKRMDI

-1120 SLSPSQIGVALS
+1120 TLSPAQIGVALS

-1174 EIPDKEPP
+1174 EIAEKEPP
-1182 TSWPESG
+1182 KSWPEQG
-1189 AVELKDVVMSYRPG
+1189 EVELKDVVMSYRPG
-1203 LPAVLRGLSMR
+1203 LPAVLQGLSLR
-1214 IQGGEKIG
+1214 IKGGEKIG

-1256 SQIGLHTLRDRIAI
+1256 SQIGLHTLRNAMAI
-1270 IPQDPLLFSGTI
+1270 IPQDPLLFSGTL
-1282 RSNLDPFGVYDDA
+1282 RSNLDPFGIYDDA

-1309 PTAAQEVVGDG
+1309 PPAAGKDILEDG
-1320 DIPSGAQTPMNRFT
+1320 ESVPSGAQTPVNRFT
-1334 LDTVIEEEGGNLS
+1334 LDTAVEEEGGNLS

-1417 AGQIAEFD
+1417 AGKIAEFD
-1425 SPMALY
+1425 TPATLFQQ
-1431 KRTDGIFRSMCER
+1431 KDGIFRSMCER

-1450 DILNASSSRKTSD
+1450 DIAQASRQRQL

>member
-1 MAPSTRLERS
+1 MSASPLERAD
-11 NSEHNSEK
+11 SEK
-19 TVRRESQDEKVIN
+19 TYRRESQDGKVIA
-32 DDASAKKG
+32 DDATG
-40 KLEAGSSLAEPPRNH
+40 KANPEAPPRNL
-55 DFLRYDKAKWY
+55 DFLRYDKPRWW

-71 AGSNPPAPLVSIDDA
+71 TDSNPPAPLVSIEDA
-86 PLTPEANANWFSHLF
+86 AWSPEITAGWFSKLVF
-101 FQWITPTLSLGYA
+101 EWISPTLSLGYA

-120 DLWKLQDSRSAE
+120 DLWKMDHSRSAE
-132 VMSNLILQSFERR
+132 VMSERIITNFERR

-151 YNERLKSGQIGPGL
+151 YNERLRSGQVGPGL
-165 RGVWWSLRGVRA
+165 RAVWWTLQG
-177 KREQQWREKDG
+177 KRVEKEKQWREKHG

-195 LAMNDSVK
+195 WAMNDSVK
-203 WWFWTGG
+203 WWFWSGG
-210 LCVLISNVAQ
+210 ICVLISNVAQ
-220 ICSPLLVKA
+220 ICSPLLVKE
-229 IIQFGQE
+229 IIKFGQL
-236 SYAKHRVGVPAPPI
+236 SYATHRAGQPSPHI

-260 FLLQIVSAL
+260 FLLQLLSAL
-269 SIHHGFYR
+269 AIHHGFYR
-277 SASTGVL
+277 GASTGVL
-284 LRTGLITAIYSRA
+284 LRTGLISAIYSRA
-297 TQLTSRARS
+297 TQLTSRSRS

-329 FAHMAWTAPIQMIIC
+329 FAHMAWTAPIQMVIC

-349 VNLGWSALTGFA
+349 VNLGWSALCGFA
-361 FFVLITPLQ
+361 FFVLMTPVQ
-370 TMVMKRLFSMRKKS
+370 TYLMKYLFTVRKKS
-384 MIWTDKRA
+384 MVWTDKRA

-398 LGGMRILKFFAW
+398 LGGMRVLKFFAW
-410 ENPYLERVSGFRNNE
+410 ENPYLERIANFRNNE

-430 SLLLVRSAN
+430 SLLLLRSGN

-445 LPVLASVISFVSYS
+445 LPVLASVLSFVAYS
-459 LSGHSLDPA
+459 LSGYPLDPA

-483 LMFFPVALSSIADAW
+483 LMFLPVALSSIADAL
-498 NATGRLEGVFIAEVL
+498 NASSRLEGVFVAEVL
-513 SQTRIID
+513 TQTRVID
-520 PSIPVALEVK
+520 PSLPVALEVK
-530 DAEFSWDG
+530 NAEFSWDG
-538 APPEDVVSKGKGK
+538 APPDEAGSKGRGK
-551 KGKGK
+551 QAKKDK
-556 SSKSTAEVAEKS
+556 AKTSKQITEVSDKA
-568 ARGPGEKE
+568 ARGPDEKE
-576 ATVQD
+576 AVVQD
-581 AGAAAAVATGT
+581 AGAGSGSASDDAK
-592 TGDEPAKEVVFKLK
+592 EKEVVFKLK
-606 DINLSLPRGQLC
+606 DVNISLPRGQLC

-641 ERGSVTFGGS
+641 EKGSVTFGGS
-651 VGYCPQTAWIQSA
+651 VGYCPQSAWIQST
-664 TVRDNITFGREF
+664 TVRENILFGREF
-676 DEARYWEA
+676 DESRYWDA
-684 VRVACLQS
+684 VRGACLQS

-725 VYYGA
+725 VYFGA
-730 DVVLFDDPLSALD
+730 DVVLLDDPLSALD

-773 IPQCDY
+773 IPSCDY
-779 IITLEDG
+779 IITMEDG

-795 ELMAKDGA
+795 ELMAKNGA
-803 FARFQRQFGSKD
+803 FARFQREFGAK
-815 EEEEEEK
+815 EEAEEQEEK
-822 REEEVE
+822 VVE
-828 AIESSEKKPKKEQA
+828 AIETAKDGEKKTEAKK
-842 PAKQL
+842 PAKSL
-847 MQAEERNTGA
+847 MQVEERNTGA
-857 ISGSAYLDYFKAA
+857 ISGTAYADYFKAA
-870 NGKVLIPLLIV
+870 NGKLLLPLLFLS
-881 AILLTQGAT
+881 ILLAQGAT

-895 WLVYWQE
+895 WLVYWQQ
-902 MKWAYPQGFYMGI
+902 MKWHYPQGFYMGI
-915 YAGLGAAQAIS
+915 YAGLGSAQALMMFS
-926 IFAMGALFAL
+926 MGSLFAL

-945 HRGAMK
+945 HRDAMK

-983 LGDALRMLAGTMSQI
+983 LSDALRMLVGTLSQI

-1004 IAILLPWFLIPVVSI
+1004 IAILLPWFLIPVITI
-1019 LFIYYWAALFY
+1019 LFVYYWAALFY

-1074 NRRRMDI
+1074 NRRHMDI

-1166 HVEQEAPY
+1166 RVEQEAPY

-1182 TSWPESG
+1182 ASWPENG
-1189 AVELKDVVMSYRPG
+1189 EVELKDVVMSYRPG
-1203 LPAVLRGLSMR
+1203 LPAVLRGLSLR
-1214 IQGGEKIG
+1214 VKGGEKIG

-1233 IMVALYRMVEL
+1233 IMAALYRIVEL
-1244 TSGSISLDGVDI
+1244 TSGSILLDGVDI
-1256 SQIGLHTLRDRIAI
+1256 SQIGLHTLRKNIAI
-1270 IPQDPLLFSGTI
+1270 IPQDPLLFSGTL

-1309 PTAAQEVVGDG
+1309 PTTVQVNEDG
-1320 DIPSGAQTPMNRFT
+1320 EDVPSGAQTPVNRFT

-1383 IQDTISREFADKT
+1383 IQNTISREFEDKT

-1425 SPMALY
+1425 TPAALF

-1450 DILNASSSRKTSD
+1450 DIAQASQRY